1 MELADRRLWKYRK
14 NRRSREHYRRGCQCK
29 SGVMDDRERTDRFSV
44 YDFTHHAK
52 STRSLLLS
60 LRNSLLKEGSF
71 QSERVAL
78 EQVTEVVRFDVH
90 LHMSRE
96 GQRYIERISEIV
108 PDTES
113 PEGYRIVELVRFD
126 GERYVKL
133 HTISETTRAEMVKW
147 LTKEEKEAFSMWIFE
162 GILYVILLLVFI
174 RYDRKSGFG

>member
-1 MELADRRLWKYRK
+1 MELATGGSGSTEK

-44 YDFTHHAK
+44 YDFYAPCEEYKK
-52 STRSLLLS
+52 SFIIASEQS
-60 LRNSLLKEGSF
+60 VEGGQFSVGE
-71 QSERVAL
+71 SCIRT
-78 EQVTEVVRFDVH
+78 VTEVVRFDVH

-147 LTKEEKEAFSMWIFE
+147 LTKEEKEAFFNVDI
-162 GILYVILLLVFI
+162 
-174 RYDRKSGFG
+174 

>member
-1 MELADRRLWKYRK
+1 
-14 NRRSREHYRRGCQCK
+14 
-29 SGVMDDRERTDRFSV
+29 MDDRERTDRFSV

-71 QSERVAL
+71 QSERIAL

-90 LHMSRE
+90 LHMNRE

-113 PEGYRIVELVRFD
+113 PEGYQIVELVRFD

-147 LTKEEKEAFSMWIFE
+147 MTKEEKEAFFNVDI
-162 GILYVILLLVFI
+162 
-174 RYDRKSGFG
+174 